1 MSPEVQQMGT
11 LVKALSPYY
20 SKMELLEALYWQEKE
35 LHHHYQI
42 MEVHSKGASGG
53 LKVGA
58 IPSGISR

>member
-35 LHHHYQI
+35 LHHHYQWN
-42 MEVHSKGASGG
+42 ALRG
-53 LKVGA
+53 LQEG
-58 IPSGISR
+58 SRWVQFPLVSAGS